1 MLASNFSRVYDKFKL
16 SLYERLFTKF
26 NNDSKDALSPSE
38 VICMEIIVALHRPT
52 INEFTKMAQMSP
64 PNAAYRI
71 NRLVKKGYIYKRQN
85 KDDKRQYTLIVT
97 KKYKENYGDIFNYV
111 DLVSERI
118 ENRFPPEDV
127 DKLNKMLRII
137 ADELMP
143 EMNGFHHVESRLED
157 KPSAAKAGDE
167 LEEESSEIE
176 AGAAEENAAAE

>member
-26 NNDSKDALSPSE
+26 NTDSKDALSPSE

-157 KPSAAKAGDE
+157 KPSAAKAGEE
-167 LEEESSEIE
+167 LEEEAS
-176 AGAAEENAAAE
+176 AAERQTAE

>member
-1 MLASNFSRVYDKFKL
+1 
-16 SLYERLFTKF
+16 
-26 NNDSKDALSPSE
+26 
-38 VICMEIIVALHRPT
+38 MEIIVALHRPT

-176 AGAAEENAAAE
+176 AGAAEEDAAAE